1 MSRAMDTFPSVHSI
15 DSARRASRRATRST
29 PRSAEGR
36 SRSESNAADTPPPEA
51 DATSAHPPAVFS
63 DVVMNRTS
71 ARAPNRARAGGAGRV
86 GSRDAVIG
94 RRSGVLGDALSPM
107 PTGGVA
113 GGVGDGTWEVSRTS
127 SEMNDTHDWKDV
139 SESKEAC
146 GDDDDDGTCRRLN
159 ACLSPGGG
167 AGFVGIGYGSGRA
180 GIETPQPMC
189 LRICGRAKTL
199 TKTRARFRLM
209 IHKSSQVP
217 GCAKASPADHS
228 RSSNVLLNRPEPR
241 AELL

>member
-36 SRSESNAADTPPPEA
+36 SGSESNAADTPPPEA
-51 DATSAHPPAVFS
+51 DATSTHPPAVFS
-63 DVVMNRTS
+63 DIVNRTS

-107 PTGGVA
+107 PMRVA
-113 GGVGDGTWEVSRTS
+113 GGVGDGTWEDSRSS
-127 SEMNDTHDWKDV
+127 SEMNETHDWNDV
-139 SESKEAC
+139 SESNEAC
-146 GDDDDDGTCRRLN
+146 GDDDGTCRRLN
-159 ACLSPGGG
+159 ACLSPGCLSETGGG

-180 GIETPQPMC
+180 GTETPHPM
-189 LRICGRAKTL
+189 
-199 TKTRARFRLM
+199 
-209 IHKSSQVP
+209 S
-217 GCAKASPADHS
+217 ADD
-228 RSSNVLLNRPEPR
+228 RKR
-241 AELL
+241 

>member
-1 MSRAMDTFPSVHSI
+1 ME
-15 DSARRASRRATRST
+15 TRVE
-29 PRSAEGR
+29 PRDGHLPVGALHRLGPEGVAEGD
-36 SRSESNAADTPPPEA
+36 EVHAAQRGGSIAVGVKRGGYAPPEA

-113 GGVGDGTWEVSRTS
+113 GGVGDGTWEVSRSS
-127 SEMNDTHDWKDV
+127 SEMNDWHDWNDV

-209 IHKSSQVP
+209 FHKSSQVP
-217 GCAKASPADHS
+217 GCAKASPLTTRGRLTS
-228 RSSNVLLNRPEPR
+228 F
-241 AELL
+241 

>member
-113 GGVGDGTWEVSRTS
+113 GGVGDGTWEVSRSS
-127 SEMNDTHDWKDV
+127 SEMNDTHDL
-139 SESKEAC
+139 E
-146 GDDDDDGTCRRLN
+146 R
-159 ACLSPGGG
+159 
-167 AGFVGIGYGSGRA
+167 
-180 GIETPQPMC
+180 C
-189 LRICGRAKTL
+189 LRVQRGVRRRRRRRDVPAPERVSLAGRRRGFRRHRIRVWTCGNRDAAAHVPPHLRTSENVDQNP
-199 TKTRARFRLM
+199 RPFSSDSQIFSSARLREG
-209 IHKSSQVP
+209 VP
-217 GCAKASPADHS
+217 G
-228 RSSNVLLNRPEPR
+228 
-241 AELL
+241 

>member
-1 MSRAMDTFPSVHSI
+1 MDTFPSVHSI

-36 SRSESNAADTPPPEA
+36 SGSESNAADTPPPEA
-51 DATSAHPPAVFS
+51 DATSTHPPAVFS
-63 DVVMNRTS
+63 DVVVNRTW

-113 GGVGDGTWEVSRTS
+113 GGVGDGTWEVSRSS
-127 SEMNDTHDWKDV
+127 SEMNDWHDWNDV

-209 IHKSSQVP
+209 FHKSSQVP
-217 GCAKASPADHS
+217 GCAKASEADHS